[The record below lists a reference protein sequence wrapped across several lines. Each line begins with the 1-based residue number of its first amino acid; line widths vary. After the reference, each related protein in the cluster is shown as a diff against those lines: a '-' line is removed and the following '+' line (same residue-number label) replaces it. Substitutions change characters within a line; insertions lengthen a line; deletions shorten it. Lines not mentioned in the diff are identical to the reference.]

1 MLLRSASCLGVAV
14 FATVSVFAQAG
25 GKPSGSAPI
34 SSGPGSIS
42 NTAGRSTSPFPGATS
57 PNNTPTRPVFLSG
70 QVMMDDGTPPPES
83 VPVQRVCSSNP
94 HTETYTDN
102 KGHFS
107 FEVGQHVGVIPDATE
122 DSFGRPPGMS
132 NSASS
137 SGTPGSGGA
146 NDVNRLLMGCL
157 LRASLPGYRSDTLNL
172 TNHKSLDDPEVG
184 TIILHRI
191 ANVEGATI
199 SATSA
204 FAPKDAKKSFEKAE
218 ADLRK
223 NKWEDAEKELTKAT
237 GIYPK
242 YAAAWYQLGRVQEYN
257 KNTDA
262 AKNSFTQ
269 AIAADSKYVNPYC
282 GLATIAARE
291 AKWQEVKDT
300 TDRLLK
306 LDPANFPDMWFYNAL
321 ANYRLKNY
329 DLAEKSARAGI
340 KVDTDHAQPRTNQL
354 LAALLADRKD
364 YAGAAQSLKDY
375 LQVAPNGPEA
385 ETVRKQLANVEQKL
399 QATAPVQKSE
409 RN

>member
-1 MLLRSASCLGVAV
+1 
-14 FATVSVFAQAG
+14 
-25 GKPSGSAPI
+25 
-34 SSGPGSIS
+34 
-42 NTAGRSTSPFPGATS
+42 
-57 PNNTPTRPVFLSG
+57 
-70 QVMMDDGTPPPES
+70 MMDDGTPPSES
-83 VPVQRVCSSNP
+83 VPIQRVCSANP

-122 DSFGRPPGMS
+122 DNFGRPAGMG
-132 NSASS
+132 NSGSS
-137 SGTPGSGGA
+137 SGTPGSGGS
-146 NDVNRLLMGCL
+146 NDVSRLLMGCT
-157 LRASLPGYRSDTLNL
+157 LRASLPGYRSENVNL
-172 TNHKSLDDPEVG
+172 SNHRSLDDSEVG

-191 ANVEGATI
+191 ANVEGTTI

-204 FAPKDAKKSFEKAE
+204 LAPKDAKKAFEKAE

-223 NKWEDAEKELTKAT
+223 NKWEDAEKELTKAAT
-237 GIYPK
+237 IYPK

-257 KNTDA
+257 KNADA

-269 AIAADSKYVNPYC
+269 ALAADSKYVNPYC
-282 GLATIAARE
+282 ALATIAARE
-291 AKWQEVKDT
+291 AKWQDVKET

-340 KVDTDHAQPRTNQL
+340 KADTDHSQPRMNQL
-354 LAALLADRKD
+354 LAALLAERKD

-375 LQVAPNGPEA
+375 LQFSPNGPEA

-399 QATAPVQKSE
+399 QASAPGQKPQD
-409 RN
+409 NKDDK